1 MSRKIRKYD
10 ARTFYETISFGGASF
25 SPDENRILISSDAN
39 GIFNL
44 YSQPVGGGSP
54 KQLTHSKTDAVIGI
68 DFFPGDERIL
78 YSSDQGGN
86 ELNHLFV
93 LEEDGEI
100 VDLTPGENL
109 KASFLDWSSDE
120 SCLWVLTNERDS
132 KYFDLYRYD
141 VRNYEREMIY
151 ENTGVYGIVESV
163 STDECWVALLKIRN
177 NANNDIYVWDARN
190 PGNPPRLVTPHMGDV
205 DHEVSD
211 FSPDSGELLY
221 LSNGGGEFMS
231 LWSYNLESEEHRLV
245 EEADWDIMYSYFSRN
260 GLYRITGVN
269 VDARTEITVL
279 DLKEERIVTL
289 PDIPRGDITGV
300 KVSKSGRYMA
310 FYVNGDTSPSNLHV
324 LEMESGEHRRLT
336 ESLNPAIDET
346 DLVDAEVVLYQ
357 SFDGLRIPALLYKP
371 HAASQE
377 HRVPA
382 VVYVHGGPGGQTRLG
397 YSAERQ
403 FLVNQGYAILAV
415 NNRGSSGYGKTFYH
429 LDDKRHGDVDL
440 KDCVWGRRFLE
451 GLNWV
456 DGSRVAI
463 MGGSYGGYM
472 VAAALAFEPEAFDV
486 GIDIFGVTNWVRTLR
501 SIPSWWEVQR
511 EALYSELGDPF
522 EEEEMLRAKSPL
534 FHAGNIVRP
543 MLVIQGRNDPRVL
556 QVESDEIVE
565 AIRANEIPVEYVIF
579 PDEGHGFRV
588 KANRITAAEAYLK
601 FLEEYLVK

>member
-1 MSRKIRKYD
+1 MPRKIRRYD
-10 ARTFYETISFGGASF
+10 AKTFYETISFGGASF
-25 SPDENRILISSDAN
+25 SPDETRILISSDAS

-44 YSQPVGGGSP
+44 YSQQLEGGAP
-54 KQLTHSKTDAVIGI
+54 EQLTRSETDAVIGVS
-68 DFFPGDERIL
+68 FFPRDNRIL

-86 ELNHLFV
+86 ELNHLYV
-93 LEEDGEI
+93 LEENGET

-109 KASFLDWSSDE
+109 KALFLNWSGDE
-120 SCLWVLTNERDS
+120 KCLWVITNERDP

-141 VRNYEREMIY
+141 VKNYRSETVY
-151 ENTGVYGIVESV
+151 ENSGEYGIVDAV
-163 STDECWVALLKIRN
+163 SRDGRWVALLKMRN
-177 NANNDIYVWDARN
+177 NADNDIYVWDSLN
-190 PGNPPRLVTPHMGDV
+190 PGDPPRLVTPHEGDV
-205 DHEVSD
+205 DHGVSD
-211 FSPDSGELLY
+211 FSPDGGELLY
-221 LSNGGGEFMS
+221 LSNGGSEFMG
-231 LWSYNLESEEHRLV
+231 LWAYGLESEEHRLV

-269 VDARTEITVL
+269 VDSRTEITVL
-279 DLKEERIVTL
+279 DLREKRIVVL
-289 PDIPRGDITGV
+289 PDIPSGDITGV
-300 KVSKSGRYMA
+300 NVSKSGRYMA

-324 LEMESGEHRRLT
+324 LEMETGEHRRLT
-336 ESLNPAIDET
+336 ESLNPVIDER
-346 DLVDAEVVLYQ
+346 DLVDAEVVRYP
-357 SFDGLRIPALLYKP
+357 SFDGLIIPALLYKP
-371 HAASQE
+371 HKASQE
-377 HRVPA
+377 HKVPA

-403 FLVNQGYAILAV
+403 FLVNQGYAVLAV

-451 GLNWV
+451 GLEWV
-456 DGSRVAI
+456 DGGRVAI

-472 VAAALAFEPEAFDV
+472 VAAALAFEPEAFDA
-486 GIDIFGVTNWVRTLR
+486 GIDIFGVTNWVRTLK
-501 SIPSWWEVQR
+501 SIPSWWEAQR

-565 AIRANEIPVEYVIF
+565 AARANGVPVEYIVF

-588 KANRITAAEAYLK
+588 KVNRISAAEAYLK
-601 FLEEYLVK
+601 FLEEHLR

>member
-1 MSRKIRKYD
+1 MPRKIRRYD

-25 SPDENRILISSDAN
+25 SPDETRILISSDAS

-44 YSQPVGGGSP
+44 YSQQVEGGAP
-54 KQLTHSKTDAVIGI
+54 EQLTRSETDAFIGVG
-68 DFFPGDERIL
+68 FFPGDDRIL

-86 ELNHLFV
+86 ELNHLYV
-93 LEEDGEI
+93 REENGETI
-100 VDLTPGENL
+100 DLTPGENL
-109 KASFLDWSSDE
+109 KALFLDWSRDE

-141 VRNYEREMIY
+141 VKNYRREMVY
-151 ENTGVYGIVESV
+151 ENSGEYGIVDAV
-163 STDECWVALLKIRN
+163 SRDGRWVALLKIRN
-177 NANNDIYVWDARN
+177 NADNDIYVWDSLN
-190 PGNPPRLVTPHMGDV
+190 PDDPPRLVTPHEGDV
-205 DHEVSD
+205 NHDVSD
-211 FSPDSGELLY
+211 FSPDGGELLY
-221 LSNGGGEFMS
+221 LSNGGGEFMG
-231 LWSYNLESEEHRLV
+231 LWAYGLESEEHRLI

-279 DLKEERIVTL
+279 DLREEKAVTL
-289 PDIPRGDITGV
+289 PDIPSGDITGV
-300 KVSKSGRYMA
+300 NVSKSGRYMA

-324 LEMESGEHRRLT
+324 LEMETGEHRRLT
-336 ESLNPAIDET
+336 ESLNPVIDEG
-346 DLVDAEVVLYQ
+346 DLVDAEVVRYP
-357 SFDGLRIPALLYKP
+357 SFDGLIIPALLYKP
-371 HAASQE
+371 HEASQE

-403 FLVNQGYAILAV
+403 FLVNQGYAVLAV

-451 GLNWV
+451 GLDWV
-456 DGSRVAI
+456 DGGRVAI

-472 VAAALAFEPEAFDV
+472 VAAALAFEPEAFDA
-486 GIDIFGVTNWVRTLR
+486 GIDIFGVTNWVRTLK

-565 AIRANEIPVEYVIF
+565 AVRANGVPVEYVVF

-588 KANRITAAEAYLK
+588 KANRISAAEAYLK
-601 FLEEYLVK
+601 FLEEHLRD